1 MKTETEVQKSN
12 DLRYTATKTKG
23 GKTIYVKIRLNDECK
38 NGHQDFSITGD
49 LYEAGKPKIDKYHL
63 SGGCIHDEVLKF
75 FPEFKIF
82 VDLHLCDYKGIPMY
96 CVASGF
102 YHLEQGFNSVKPEQT
117 GFKEQF
123 CEYYRVTP
131 AQFNELKTSK
141 NRIDYCLNLQRLG
154 IFEQWQA
161 QATDAIKRLEFLT
174 DTTFVIDSKRTQFD
188 EPTKEEFAEEA
199 KRKKEGYYTP
209 EAEAK
214 RAEEYFLSKVK
225 ELEAEAQKDIDKA
238 NLELQAKKAVLI
250 AGGYKALDNCIF
262 YNHTKELCFN
272 WRSYDQLTPEFLA
285 QVKAKI
291 ILPEGVTITEK
302 K

>member
-1 MKTETEVQKSN
+1 MKTKTEVQKSN
-12 DLRYTATKTKG
+12 DLRYIFTKTRNG
-23 GKTIYVKIRLNDECK
+23 EAITVKIHLNDKCK

-49 LYEAGKPKIDKYHL
+49 IYKAGLPKTDRNFI
-63 SGGCIHDEVLKF
+63 SGGCIHDTILKY

-82 VDLHLCDYKGIPMY
+82 IDLHLCDYKGIPMH
-96 CVASGF
+96 CIANGF

-141 NRIDYCLNLQRLG
+141 NQIDYCLNLQRLG
-154 IFEQWQA
+154 IFEQWQK
-161 QATDAIKRLEFLT
+161 QANEAIKQLENLT
-174 DTTFVIDSKRTQFD
+174 GMQFVIDSKRTQFD
-188 EPTKEEFAEEA
+188 EPTKEEFSEEA

-209 EAEAK
+209 EAEAQ
-214 RAEEYFLSKVK
+214 RAKEYLNKKVK
-225 ELEAEAQKDIDKA
+225 ELEVEEQKDIDKA
-238 NLELQAKKAVLI
+238 NLELTTKKAVLI
-250 AGGYKALDNCIF
+250 AGGEKALDNCIF
-262 YNHTKELCFN
+262 YTHTNELCFN
-272 WRSYDQLTPEFLA
+272 WRGYDRLSPEFLA
-285 QVKAKI
+285 EVKAKI